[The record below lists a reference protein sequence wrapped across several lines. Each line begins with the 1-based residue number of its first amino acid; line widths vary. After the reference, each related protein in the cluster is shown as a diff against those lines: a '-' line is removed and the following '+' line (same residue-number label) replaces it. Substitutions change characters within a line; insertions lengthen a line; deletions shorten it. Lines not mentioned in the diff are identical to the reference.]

1 MTQYENFTVTEINF
15 LESEGVD
22 LSTLGTQ
29 TVTII
34 PNEGYVIDANDFAL
48 ATPYPPEVDPT
59 SFQFTQNVDRI
70 DVTFLFAAGAI
81 MPANAIE
88 VPLCFT
94 GFAIETEYTI
104 DGTVDIITTYATP
117 VSQTATYSNS
127 GSFNSQENVYNVT
140 ISASPNYYF
149 YDEPI
154 AALITGNSLN
164 YNITSTKQYNGPNGE
179 LTDVSFT
186 VQYTYPNQN
195 VSGDLIRIAAEAIPI
210 VNIIPYISGFTF
222 DGIFGYA
229 QPNVPSAGDSQELI
243 LTGDPGAVFSVSFF
257 ENAGSGTET
266 VYATNVPM
274 PSSGTYTIPSII
286 FPSYAAGTPP
296 YQVQITGDIN
306 PAISNVGNDIYV
318 DFNQSQQLNLT
329 VSGSTS
335 NSDLTL
341 SGTPDTFN
349 LLSNNTY
356 IPSVT
361 FDFGFKATSTV
372 PIIVQ
377 NPVTASSF
385 NPAIPD
391 PNLVA
396 PNGDYVYN
404 LSSINTTLK
413 EPGHVLTA
421 TLASG
426 GDGYIDGAFT
436 GVSTT
441 TPGNGTGLTL
451 DITVSGGSVTT
462 VSISNGGVDYSV
474 GDPIAIGTTAGT
486 AATLD
491 ILDVLPGYEYS
502 VDGAITMDASGNSP
516 AAHDLNLDNHI
527 ATIVLPTIVTTSVS
541 NIGGSTATSGGESIT
556 DGGGSISSKGIQW
569 SEFADFNTILGA
581 NNEGTGTA
589 SFSSIITG
597 LTSGNTY
604 YVRAYAQNEVGIA
617 YGQVESFQSSAAPT
631 ISTVAVSG
639 ISWDV
644 ATSGGE
650 NISDNGSSIVSK
662 GVQWSTSSSFATI
675 EGSTNDGSGTANFVS
690 SLTGLS
696 ETTTYYVR
704 AYATNAVGTGYGQTE
719 TFQTIALPVT
729 GLSWTTTVSNP
740 CNATPWT
747 ISNNN
752 STIRYDIEDSTNCQ
766 GSCSDTQ
773 AGTATATITV
783 GASDVDM
790 DLDFEGIGELE
801 ASSFEKISFD
811 LNGTEVARANA
822 AGGGLGC
829 QMGPVVKTFIT
840 APPYRL
846 NANTTHTFFIDFTT
860 NDGQFHKDAYYE
872 VDLSFTNV
880 P

>member
-34 PNEGYVIDANDFAL
+34 PNEGYVINANDFAL
-48 ATPYPPEVDPT
+48 AVPYPPEVDPA
-59 SFQFTQNVDRI
+59 SFQFTQNADRI

-140 ISASPNYYF
+140 IAADANYYF
-149 YDEPI
+149 YVEPI
-154 AALITGNSLN
+154 VALITGNTLN

-179 LTDVSFT
+179 LTAVSFT

-195 VSGDLIRIAAEAIPI
+195 VSGDLIRIAADAIPV
-210 VNIIPYISGFTF
+210 VNITPLVSGFTF
-222 DGIFGYA
+222 DGIFGYS
-229 QPNVPSAGDSQELI
+229 QPNVPSVGDSRELI

-266 VYATNVPM
+266 VYATNIPM
-274 PSSGTYTIPSII
+274 PSSGTYIIPNIA

-296 YQVQITGDIN
+296 YQVRITGDIN
-306 PAISNVGNDIYV
+306 PLIAIPGPDIHV

-341 SGTPDTFN
+341 SGTPDAFN

-356 IPSVT
+356 IPSAT
-361 FDFGFKATSTV
+361 FDFDFKATSTI
-372 PIIVQ
+372 PILVQ

-391 PNLVA
+391 PNLTD
-396 PNGDYVYN
+396 PNGNYVYS
-404 LSSINTTLK
+404 LTSIDTVLK

-426 GDGYIDGAFT
+426 GDEYIDGAYT

-441 TPGNGTGLTL
+441 TPGNGTGLTF
-451 DITVSGGSVTT
+451 DITVSGGAVTT
-462 VSISNGGVDYSV
+462 ISIANGGVDYSV
-474 GDPIAIGTTAGT
+474 GDPISIGTTSGV
-486 AATLD
+486 AATAD

-502 VDGAITMDASGNSP
+502 VDGTITMSSSGSTS

-527 ATIVLPTIVTTSVS
+527 ITVALPTIVTSSVT
-541 NIGGSTATSGGESIT
+541 NISGSTATSGGESIT
-556 DGGGSISSKGIQW
+556 DGGGTISSKGIQW
-569 SEFADFNTILGA
+569 SELADFSTILGA
-581 NNEGTGTA
+581 NDEGTGTA
-589 SFSSIITG
+589 NFSSIITG
-597 LTSGNTY
+597 LVSGNTY
-604 YVRAYAQNEVGIA
+604 YVRAYAQNEAGVA

-631 ISTVAVSG
+631 LSTVAISA
-639 ISWDV
+639 ISWDS

-675 EGSTNDGSGTANFVS
+675 EGSTNDGSGTSNFVS
-690 SLTGLS
+690 NLTGLS

-729 GLSWTTTVSNP
+729 GLSWTTTVDNTCNP
-740 CNATPWT
+740 TPWT

-752 STIRYDIEDSTNCQ
+752 STIRYDIEDSNNCG
-766 GSCSDTQ
+766 GSCTVTQ

-801 ASSFEKISFD
+801 AASFEKISFD

-846 NANTTHTFFIDFTT
+846 NANTTHTLFIDFTT
-860 NDGQFHKDAYYE
+860 NDGQYHQGAYYE